1 MQGLTLK
8 YNTLEDWPDYLK
20 ANSLSSTCQLVTK
33 NGNTKINTFILAAIS
48 PFLGQVLSTLPP
60 FIESCI
66 ILPDIEWTEISQFL
80 KSFSKSSEHVMISKS
95 LSQVLGINLNSFIE
109 VSMRN
114 QSNTIENIVDLVHIK
129 EEDNKKRLAVE
140 ISTNIQE
147 YQTINPAKKTM
158 INEIDQTQRDN
169 CLDNDED
176 DDGTEGV
183 YVEVEDTS
191 MNNSDDCVGT
201 DEDDDGTACCEE
213 DKDELHRCDLCD
225 KVFSRITNLRR
236 HQRSVHQ
243 LEKFKCDKCGKL
255 LTRIDHIKRHLQK
268 CTGYI
273 TRKSKIKNSSSF
285 VCDKCGK
292 ALSGRSSLTK
302 HVKICNKKKNKENCC
317 PICSAKFKRAFD
329 CKRHIKNIH
338 NKVGVNILGDIF

>member
-158 INEIDQTQRDN
+158 INEIDQTQELFYPAIMKAIVATGFN
-169 CLDNDED
+169 GFTAQEFIP
-176 DDGTEGV
+176 
-183 YVEVEDTS
+183 
-191 MNNSDDCVGT
+191 VGSNPLQSL
-201 DEDDDGTACCEE
+201 EKAI
-213 DKDELHRCDLCD
+213 KLCD
-225 KVFSRITNLRR
+225 V
-236 HQRSVHQ
+236 
-243 LEKFKCDKCGKL
+243 
-255 LTRIDHIKRHLQK
+255 
-268 CTGYI
+268 
-273 TRKSKIKNSSSF
+273 
-285 VCDKCGK
+285 
-292 ALSGRSSLTK
+292 
-302 HVKICNKKKNKENCC
+302 
-317 PICSAKFKRAFD
+317 
-329 CKRHIKNIH
+329 
-338 NKVGVNILGDIF
+338 